1 MARVIPIKD
10 QKAKT
15 INQNWVWKEFDFDKV
30 FGSKPCLICMTH
42 HPTQVAQSAP
52 KPVGVIV
59 PNTYEDKFG
68 TNDCN
73 TM

>member
-1 MARVIPIKD
+1 MARVIAVKD

-42 HPTQVAQSAP
+42 HPTHVSGPICSKTGRSNSAEH
-52 KPVGVIV
+52 V
-59 PNTYEDKFG
+59 
-68 TNDCN
+68 
-73 TM
+73 

>member
-1 MARVIPIKD
+1 MARVIAVKD
-10 QKAKT
+10 QKAKA

-30 FGSKPCLICMTH
+30 FGPKPCLICMTH